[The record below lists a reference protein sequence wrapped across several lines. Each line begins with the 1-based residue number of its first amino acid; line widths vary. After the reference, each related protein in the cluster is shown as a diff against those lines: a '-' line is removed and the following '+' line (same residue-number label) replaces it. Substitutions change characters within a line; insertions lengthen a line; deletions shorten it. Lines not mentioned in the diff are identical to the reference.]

1 MFHIK
6 RKKSQ
11 IIYYEKYSN
20 SKNPQVCIPKT
31 EIKSLHNEY
40 NFKKMKKMIL
50 NIILNQMK
58 TYINQDMLLH
68 VLNKFKMF
76 Q

>member
-31 EIKSLHNEY
+31 KIESPHNEY
-40 NFKKMKKMIL
+40 NLEK
-50 NIILNQMK
+50 N
-58 TYINQDMLLH
+58 
-68 VLNKFKMF
+68 
-76 Q
+76 